1 MTTAICPGSFDPVT
15 LGHIDIIKRSARLFD
30 RVIVLVLVNPTKT
43 PTFTMEER
51 VELLR
56 RAISE
61 VPDIDLERVSVDSCS
76 GLLVDYAKAH
86 EASAAVKGLR
96 AVTDFEYEF
105 QQALINKKLY
115 PRFETVFMSCNSHY
129 MYLSSS
135 MVKQIAAEGRDVREF
150 IPASIYEKVM
160 ERLYRPAK
168 P

>member
-135 MVKQIAAEGRDVREF
+135 MVKQIAAEWRDVREF